1 MCSVSYT
8 KKVQGKNQVTRNLSS
23 YVVEKFDGYEMVGCQ
38 IACKEMIEL
47 TAINIVYELIFDEK
61 IPVPCFF
68 TDQIFLAYRS
78 YIGRFDKGK
87 ERISNRIVK
96 QYHYCEKLFAK
107 NDEVMK
113 EHLRICKERE
123 GITYSFD
130 NGQIITFQD
139 NLEYLGDA
147 PFTVYFDFET
157 TTGDSVFFIQKYS
170 L

>member
-1 MCSVSYT
+1 
-8 KKVQGKNQVTRNLSS
+8 
-23 YVVEKFDGYEMVGCQ
+23 MVGCQ

-87 ERISNRIVK
+87 ERISNHIVK

-157 TTGDSVFFIQKYS
+157 TTGDSVFFIQKCS

>member
-157 TTGDSVFFIQKYS
+157 TTGDSVFFVQKCS